1 MTPPEMQEK
10 STEELNRIAK
20 DKAFYSFE
28 VRYQALKE
36 LEKRNALTNDLIFL
50 KQSFEENI
58 IEQKPKIK
66 ARNAKELGKIT
77 EYQLSIISCL
87 RVLWFPLFALILL
100 LPILAYNFRNNG
112 DSVIIISLLAITLIV
127 ILPNIIL
134 LINHCLKSA
143 NYKIIIDDIEKTV
156 SILNRK
162 GSNTIN
168 YSEIEKIKI
177 IGQRATRN
185 DFLFRNVSGDFYYYH
200 IVLKNNKVIKISRLV
215 VRKLEHK
222 IRFNE
227 FRYEYKFF
235 PIIK

>member
-1 MTPPEMQEK
+1 MQEK
-10 STEELNRIAK
+10 STVELKRIAK
-20 DKAFYSFE
+20 DNAFYSFE
-28 VRYQALKE
+28 ARYQALKE
-36 LEKRNALTNDLIFL
+36 LEKRNALTNDLVFL
-50 KQSFEENI
+50 KQSFEESI
-58 IEQKPKIK
+58 SEQKPKIK
-66 ARNAKELGKIT
+66 ARNAKKLGKIN

-87 RVLWFPLFALILL
+87 IVLLAPLFASIVL
-100 LPILAYNFRNNG
+100 LPILAYSIRINS
-112 DSVIIISLLAITLIV
+112 DSIIIILLLVIALIM

-134 LINHCLKSA
+134 LINHCHKSA

-156 SILNRK
+156 SIIHKK

-168 YSEIEKIKI
+168 YSEIERIKI

-185 DFLFRNVSGDFYYYH
+185 DFLFINVWGVLYYYQ
-200 IVLKNNKVIKISRLV
+200 IVLKNNKVFKISRLV

-222 IRFNE
+222 MRFNE